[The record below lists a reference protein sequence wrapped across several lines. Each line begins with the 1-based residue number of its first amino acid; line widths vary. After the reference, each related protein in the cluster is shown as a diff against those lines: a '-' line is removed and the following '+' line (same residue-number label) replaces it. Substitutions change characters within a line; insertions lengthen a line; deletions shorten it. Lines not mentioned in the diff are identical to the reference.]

1 MFVIVKQF
9 EVLFSVVI
17 LRFGYSSM
25 LGLVHFHWFTLIFLY
40 LVHSS
45 SGVIWV
51 ALYLWFYGDSDVTK
65 YFLGG
70 FMFVT
75 LLCE

>member
-1 MFVIVKQF
+1 MKQF
-9 EVLFSVVI
+9 DVLFSVVI

-25 LGLVHFHWFTLIFLY
+25 SGLVHFHWFILIFLY
-40 LVHSS
+40 LVVHSS

-51 ALYLWFYGDSDVTK
+51 ALYLCFYEDSDVTK

-70 FMFVT
+70 LMFVT